1 MSYSEI
7 SLLHGIHSQ
16 VCVFSHEPKKKEK
29 NSVNKNQ
36 YQIKAW
42 WESLGTKLPS
52 LANT

>member
-1 MSYSEI
+1 MAFI
-7 SLLHGIHSQ
+7 AKFVSLAMNL
-16 VCVFSHEPKKKEK
+16 KKKRK